1 MQPQQVNIDKPK
13 LAFNKKLTS
22 FFIRLFIVFSV
33 WFVCYNLILK
43 PPRVIDRPLTNY
55 LTAAAVKCINIFYP
69 SSAQVSWEESKVK
82 RCADMFKEGKL
93 VFQIYD
99 VCNGIDLM
107 FIYVGVLFLL
117 PFPVK
122 RKLWFSAAGIV
133 VIALFNVVRI
143 CSLYFIY
150 IYQRSAFDFSHHYLF
165 TLLMYVVIFFGWLL
179 FIRNAR
185 PNEKS
190 N

>member
-1 MQPQQVNIDKPK
+1 M
-13 LAFNKKLTS
+13 TG

-43 PPRVIDRPLTNY
+43 PTRVIDRPLTNF
-55 LTAAAVKCINIFYP
+55 LTSAATKCINVFY
-69 SSAQVSWEESKVK
+69 SSANQVSWAESKVK
-82 RCADMFKEGKL
+82 NCADMFKQDRL

-107 FIYVGVLFLL
+107 FIYIGVLFLL

-122 RKLWFSAAGIV
+122 RKLWFSGVGVI
-133 VIALFNVVRI
+133 VIALFNIVRI

-179 FIRNAR
+179 FIRKAK
-185 PNEKS
+185 PDEKS
-190 N
+190 S